1 MLELLAEG
9 ALRLIAVS
17 MYYVYIVR
25 CADGSLYTGLARDPQ
40 QRVAVHNAGRGAKY
54 TSSRR
59 PVALVYQEAVK
70 SRSDAL
76 KREAQIKNWRRARKD
91 ALIAGG
97 PTPAATSSSG

>member
-70 SRSDAL
+70 SLSDAL

-91 ALIAGG
+91 ALIAGDLV
-97 PTPAATSSSG
+97 